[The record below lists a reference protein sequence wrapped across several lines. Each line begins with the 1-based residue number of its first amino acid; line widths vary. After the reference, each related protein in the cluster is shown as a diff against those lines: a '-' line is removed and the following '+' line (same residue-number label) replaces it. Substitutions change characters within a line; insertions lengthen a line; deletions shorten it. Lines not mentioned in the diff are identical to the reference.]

1 MLRRAQSG
9 HSQWI
14 RPSSTEN
21 DQPAGLP
28 SSGAS
33 PVVPQREQL
42 TDMVSASHTV
52 ARVTDQRLPR
62 YRTGDADLDTRLVE
76 LLDAVGAEEDR
87 DQLFEILA
95 SVLRLAGDRT
105 DRLNLKIT
113 NAALR
118 EMRYAFKVF
127 APLRGIPK
135 VTVFGSART
144 LPADPLYAQARQLAG
159 AIAARGWM
167 VVTGAGAGIMQ
178 AASEGAASSTP
189 SV

>member
-28 SSGAS
+28 SSCAS

-62 YRTGDADLDTRLVE
+62 YRTGDADLDTRLVH

-95 SVLRLAGDRT
+95 SVLIVVHGRL
-105 DRLNLKIT
+105 
-113 NAALR
+113 
-118 EMRYAFKVF
+118 
-127 APLRGIPK
+127 
-135 VTVFGSART
+135 
-144 LPADPLYAQARQLAG
+144 
-159 AIAARGWM
+159 
-167 VVTGAGAGIMQ
+167 
-178 AASEGAASSTP
+178 
-189 SV
+189 